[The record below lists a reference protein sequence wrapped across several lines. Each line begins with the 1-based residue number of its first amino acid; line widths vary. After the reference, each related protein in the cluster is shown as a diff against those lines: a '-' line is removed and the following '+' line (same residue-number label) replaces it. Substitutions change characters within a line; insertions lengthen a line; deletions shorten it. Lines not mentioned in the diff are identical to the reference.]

1 MSRMRVLHVH
11 SGNLYGGVETMMLTL
26 ARESARA
33 ANLPPNSAGSG
44 ASHLHEFALAFDARI
59 AAELRASGATVHR
72 LGAVRA
78 RYPLSVLRA
87 RRRLADLLAAERY
100 RAVICH
106 MPWAYALFAP
116 TVRRVSIP
124 LVFWMHGAPHGHWTE
139 RWATLRKPPDLAI
152 CNSLF
157 TGSKL
162 PQIFPQRPAEIVYC
176 PVDISAPRRSPA
188 ERLALRAELA
198 TPPDA
203 VVIVQVGR
211 MESLKGHTT
220 LMHALARL
228 RDRNWLCWQVGAAQ
242 RPHEQAYLD
251 GLMRHAR
258 ELGIAD
264 RVKFLGHHSDVAHL
278 LDAADIYCQPNLEP
292 DAFGISFIEAL
303 GARLPV
309 VTTALGGALE
319 IVDESCGALVKPND
333 PAALA
338 DALARLIDDAE
349 ERRRLGAAG
358 PARAR
363 ELCDPAAALQRLDD
377 LIERLP
383 QETPST

>member
-1 MSRMRVLHVH
+1 MRVLHVH
-11 SGNLYGGVETMMLTL
+11 SGNLYGGVESMMLTL

-33 ANLPPNSAGSG
+33 ANPVPALKSTGGN
-44 ASHLHEFALAFDARI
+44 ASHTHEFALAFDARI
-59 AAELRASGATVHR
+59 AADLRASGATVHS

-78 RYPLSVLRA
+78 RRPLSVLRA

-116 TVRRVSIP
+116 AVRRASIP
-124 LVFWMHGAPHGHWTE
+124 LVFWMHAAPHGHWTE
-139 RWATLRKPPDLAI
+139 RFAGRKPPDLAI

-162 PQIFPQRPAEIVYC
+162 PQIFPQRAAEIVYC
-176 PVDISAPRRSPA
+176 PVDVSAPRLSTA
-188 ERLALRAELA
+188 ERLALRGEFA

-203 VVIVQVGR
+203 IVIVQAGR

-220 LMHALARL
+220 LLRALARL
-228 RDRNWLCWQVGAAQ
+228 RDRNWICWQVGAAQ
-242 RPHEQAYLD
+242 RPHEQAYSD
-251 GLMRHAR
+251 GLMRLAH

-264 RVKFLGHHSDVAHL
+264 RVKFLGHRSDVAHV

-292 DAFGISFIEAL
+292 DAFGISFVEAL
-303 GARLPV
+303 GAHLPV

-319 IVDESCGALVKPND
+319 IVDQSCGVLVKPDD

-338 DALARLIDDAE
+338 DALARLIDDTE

-363 ELCDPAAALQRLDD
+363 ELCDPAAALRRLDD
-377 LIERLP
+377 LIERLA
-383 QETPST
+383 QETRSP

>member
-33 ANLPPNSAGSG
+33 ASMLPNNPGSS

-59 AAELRASGATVHR
+59 ASELRASSATVHR
-72 LGAVRA
+72 LGAVRV
-78 RYPLSVLRA
+78 RNPMSVLRA
-87 RRRLADLLAAERY
+87 RRRLADLLAANRY

-106 MPWAYALFAP
+106 MPWAYALFAQ
-116 TVRRVSIP
+116 TVRRAHLP
-124 LVFWMHGAPHGHWTE
+124 LVFWMHTAPSRHWTE
-139 RWATLRKPPDLAI
+139 RWAAMRKPPDLAI

-157 TGSKL
+157 TGAKL
-162 PQIFPQRPAEIVYC
+162 PQIFPHRAAEIVYC
-176 PVDISAPRRSPA
+176 PVDISAPRLSPA
-188 ERLALRAELA
+188 ERLALRGELA

-203 VVIVQVGR
+203 IVIVQVGR

-220 LMHALARL
+220 LLHALARL

-242 RPHEQAYLD
+242 RPYEQAYLD
-251 GLMRHAR
+251 GLMRLAR
-258 ELGIAD
+258 ELEIAD
-264 RVKFLGHHSDVAHL
+264 RVKFLGHRSDVAHL

-303 GARLPV
+303 GAQLPV

-319 IVDESCGALVKPND
+319 IVDQSCGALVKPND

-338 DALARLIDDAE
+338 DALARLVDDAE
-349 ERRRLGAAG
+349 ECRRLGAAG
-358 PARAR
+358 PARAL
-363 ELCDPAAALQRLDD
+363 ELCDPAAALRRLDD
-377 LIERLP
+377 FIERLH
-383 QETPST
+383 QEPLRT